1 MILLLLTY
9 LYKRFGHRL
18 NFGFAGVYPQKGSP
32 SMQLQPIPVQA
43 NQRQQILRQ
52 RIS

>member
-18 NFGFAGVYPQKGSP
+18 NFSLADFYPQKGRA
-32 SMQLQPIPVQA
+32 SMQLQPIPVRA
-43 NQRQQILRQ
+43 NQQQILRQ
-52 RIS
+52 RG